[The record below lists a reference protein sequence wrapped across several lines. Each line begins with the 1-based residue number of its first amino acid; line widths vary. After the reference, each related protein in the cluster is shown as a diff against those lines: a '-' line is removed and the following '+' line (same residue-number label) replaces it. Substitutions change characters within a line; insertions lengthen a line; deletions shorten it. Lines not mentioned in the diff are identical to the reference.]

1 MATTQ
6 VTEEHGIESCEKQIL
21 RFAKDDEG
29 SVPGDSKAGGHRWVR
44 PDWPVIAAFFAIY
57 VIWGSTFLGIR
68 VAVLLVPPWFCAGV
82 RFFTAGVVLYA
93 YARLTGV
100 KSPTAREWRSLAVLG
115 MLMFSVTYGA
125 LFWAEQ
131 YVPSGITSVLEAL
144 IPLFT
149 MGIEVFVLRQ
159 QRFHARGLVAV
170 AVGFVGVAVML
181 LRTGG
186 NSFGVAPC
194 LVVMVAG
201 IAWSLGAVLTRVKT
215 GQMAIVLP
223 ESRVLT
229 SGAQMMIGGAVLLAV
244 SASAGEMHPFP
255 VIPAK
260 AAWALVYLIV
270 AGSLVGFTA
279 FVYLL
284 GKMPAS
290 RVASH
295 AYVNPVV
302 ALALGYFL
310 GGEVIT
316 MRTLVGAGLVVGSV
330 VMTLAGPKRGSQ

>member
-1 MATTQ
+1 MVTT
-6 VTEEHGIESCEKQIL
+6 TASKP
-21 RFAKDDEG
+21 RFDLKLI
-29 SVPGDSKAGGHRWVR
+29 V
-44 PDWPVIAAFFAIY
+44 AFFAIY
-57 VIWGSTFLGIR
+57 VIWGSTFLAIR
-68 VAVLLVPPWFCAGV
+68 TAVLLAPPWLCAGV

-93 YARLTGV
+93 YARLRGVTAPTG
-100 KSPTAREWRSLAVLG
+100 REWRSLAVLG
-115 MLMFSVTYGA
+115 LLMFATTYGA

-131 YVPSGITSVLEAL
+131 YVPSGITSVLEAM

-159 QRFHARGLVAV
+159 QRFSPRVLAAV
-170 AVGFVGVAVML
+170 VVGFVGVAVML
-181 LRTGG
+181 LKTGG
-186 NSFGVAPC
+186 QSFGVWPC

-201 IAWSLGAVLTRVKT
+201 IAWSLGAVLTGVKT
-215 GQMAIVLP
+215 GPWAITLP
-223 ESRVLT
+223 GSRVLT
-229 SGAQMMIGGAVLLAV
+229 SGAQMMIGGAVLLVV
-244 SASAGEMHPFP
+244 SAATGEVGRLGPIGSLP
-255 VIPAK
+255 IKVV
-260 AAWALVYLIV
+260 WAMVYLIV

-316 MRTLVGAGLVVGSV
+316 VRTLVGAGLVVGSV
-330 VMTLAGPKRGSQ
+330 VLTLSGPKAAG